1 MGAIF
6 GIIGTHSN
14 KDVEKMKA
22 ALSHRSFS
30 DAQIHTFKNGF
41 IGSYPSADRSSN
53 QPYRTNGKVWV
64 VDGYIDS
71 KTQLDWHNRQ
81 TLTLGN
87 DTAGLYSIAA
97 YDSLSETLD
106 LFRDLSGSRPLYYIC
121 DTKRCIFAS
130 SPKAILSVEGVTR
143 ALNHAAVSLYLSMI
157 CPPDPITIYQS
168 IQMLRPGFH
177 LRWHN
182 GKTEIIRY
190 QPISSN
196 SGKRISGKD
205 AASDL
210 RTALEQAVL
219 DAIPPDHANTGF
231 FLSGGTDTG
240 AVVSLAAK
248 AGISPINTFTIGYKG
263 AGSGY
268 ESYNEFYYAK
278 LIADHYGTVHHE
290 FTISPDIVK
299 QALPGIVAHLHQPSG
314 DAINTYL
321 VAGSLP
327 KNIHTV
333 LTGTGGD
340 EVFIGSHWFKQFQRL
355 QQLTKRWLSIPSFLR
370 GMIFQSAKLVNRRT
384 AYRIDRLE
392 ALKAGVPAQYR
403 HFKLLFSTSSLLNLL
418 QPDFIQS
425 IDSDMTPDEMIS
437 MYDKPAENEDPINR
451 LENLLFHHEVSNLQL
466 RDVDS
471 MSHAHGFEARSPLVD
486 RRVVDLLRSVPG
498 YEKAPDG
505 KLRYLMFQALD
516 DCLLMETRT
525 RRKMS
530 FIVPM
535 DLWARR
541 ELRPV
546 IEHLLSPEIAGRRG
560 ILRPE
565 SVQQEVAA
573 FYSKGIERHPFKI
586 WNMAML
592 ELWCR
597 FHLDAPIDASVPESL
612 DDLL

>member
-1 MGAIF
+1 MSAIF
-6 GIIGTHSN
+6 GIIGTYTD
-14 KDVEKMKA
+14 KDIENMKA
-22 ALSHRSFS
+22 ALSHRGSS
-30 DAQIHTFKNGF
+30 KPLIHEFKNGF
-41 IGSYPSADRSSN
+41 IGSYPSIDPSLDQPDNRN
-53 QPYRTNGKVWV
+53 QKGAVI
-64 VDGYIDS
+64 DGYVDAKTRQNWNSQHSITID
-71 KTQLDWHNRQ
+71 DN
-81 TLTLGN
+81 
-87 DTAGLYSIAA
+87 TAGLYSIAI
-97 YDSLSETLD
+97 YDSQSETLD
-106 LFRDLSGSRPLYYIC
+106 LFRDPSGARPLYFSSNE
-121 DTKRCIFAS
+121 KRCIFAS
-130 SPKAILSVEGVTR
+130 SPKAILTVEGVTR
-143 ALNHAAVSLYLSMI
+143 TLDHTAVFLYLSMI

-168 IQMLRPGFH
+168 IQMLRPGFQLH
-177 LRWHN
+177 WHD
-182 GKTEIIRY
+182 GKTEIIRFY
-190 QPISSN
+190 RQRNRPDNYSN
-196 SGKRISGKD
+196 ED
-205 AASDL
+205 AATDL

-248 AGISPINTFTIGYKG
+248 AGISPINTFTIGYEG

-278 LIADHYGTVHHE
+278 LIADHYKTVHHE
-290 FTISPDIVK
+290 FTISPDMVK

-327 KNIHTV
+327 SNIHTV

-340 EVFIGSHWFKQFQRL
+340 EVFIGSHWFKQLERL
-355 QQLTKRWLSIPSFLR
+355 QLLTKRWLSAPSFLR
-370 GMIFQSAKLVNRRT
+370 TIILQSAKLIDTRS
-384 AYRIDRLE
+384 AHRIARLE

-403 HFKLLFSTSSLLNLL
+403 HFKHLFSASDLQNLL
-418 QPDFIQS
+418 QPSFLQP
-425 IDSDMTPDEMIS
+425 IDPDMTPDYLIS
-437 MYDKPAENEDPINR
+437 IYDEPAANEDPINR

-471 MSHAHGFEARSPLVD
+471 MSHAHGFESRSPLVD
-486 RRVVDLLRSVPG
+486 WRVVNMLRSVPG
-498 YEKAPDG
+498 YIKAPEG
-505 KLRYLMFQALD
+505 KLRHLMFQALD

-541 ELRPV
+541 ELRPA
-546 IEHLLSPEIAGRRG
+546 IEHLLSPEVVARRG
-560 ILRPE
+560 ILRPDTVE
-565 SVQQEVAA
+565 KEMDA
-573 FYSKGIERHPFKI
+573 FYLKGTERHPFKI

-597 FHLDAPIDASVPESL
+597 FHLDAPIDASIPSSL